1 MTTFQTCSACGQ
13 RKPEAAFERGAPRCR
28 VCAALSTAALRETII
43 QRRTVK
49 RRLNARYAALHIRDL
64 LTAAGR

>member
-13 RKPEAAFERGAPRCR
+13 RKPAAAFDTGKPHCR
-28 VCAALSTAALRETII
+28 VCAALAPAPLRETII

-64 LTAAGR
+64 LTASGR